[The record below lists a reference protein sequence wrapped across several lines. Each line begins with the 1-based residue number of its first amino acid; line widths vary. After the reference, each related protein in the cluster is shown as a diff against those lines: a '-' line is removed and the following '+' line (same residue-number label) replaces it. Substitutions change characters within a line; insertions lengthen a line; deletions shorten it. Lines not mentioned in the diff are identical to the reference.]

1 MPAVIRSAMSDGRAL
16 TSYLSSCQLNAE
28 LQAKFNSRNDTE
40 YRAQLQ
46 ANPRAF
52 DVAMKS
58 YTDFAPYWPT
68 NSCPEFAKAQ
78 AADLRKMPLRKS

>member
-1 MPAVIRSAMSDGRAL
+1 MPAVIRSAMADGRAL

-28 LQAKFNSRNDTE
+28 LQSKFNSRTDSE

-52 DVAMKS
+52 DLAVKS
-58 YTDFAPYWPT
+58 YVDFSPYWPI
-68 NSCPEFAKAQ
+68 NSCPDFSKAQ
-78 AADLRKMPLRKS
+78 AAEMRTMPVRKF

>member
-1 MPAVIRSAMSDGRAL
+1 MSDGRAL

-28 LQAKFNSRNDTE
+28 LQAKFNARSDSE

-52 DVAMKS
+52 DVAMKTYVDYS
-58 YTDFAPYWPT
+58 AYHPT
-68 NSCPEFAKAQ
+68 NSCPDFAKAQ
-78 AADLRKMPLRKS
+78 AAEMRQMPTRKNST